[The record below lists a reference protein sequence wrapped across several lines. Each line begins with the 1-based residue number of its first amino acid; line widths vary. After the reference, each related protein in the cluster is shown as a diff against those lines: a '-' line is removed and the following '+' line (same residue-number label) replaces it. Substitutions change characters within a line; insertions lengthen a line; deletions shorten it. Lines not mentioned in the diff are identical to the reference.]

1 MDLRRKAPRAV
12 GEKMA
17 GYVHLGR
24 MLDKCRA
31 TLAGTH
37 GDYIFPCP
45 LDKRLLEFARITP
58 EQFSE
63 AIRHRSD
70 TEAGAWFKQA
80 ARHND
85 REVDAW
91 NHTMLGLKPDNDEK
105 WAYFK
110 SVRDAID
117 PKRTDITTWADL
129 LDLEE
134 GRKVPQRR

>member
-1 MDLRRKAPRAV
+1 VND
-12 GEKMA
+12 KMA

-31 TLAGTH
+31 TLAGTQ

-45 LDKRLLEFARITP
+45 LDKRLLEFVGITP

-63 AIRHRSD
+63 AIRNRSD
-70 TEAGAWFKQA
+70 AEVADWFRQTA
-80 ARHND
+80 ARRSD
-85 REVDAW
+85 AEIEAW
-91 NHTMLGLKPDNDEK
+91 NRTMVGLKPDTDEK

-117 PKRTDITTWADL
+117 PKRTDITAWADL

-134 GRKVPQRR
+134 GRAVPERTHQ